1 MVEISGNAT
10 TLTVDETWTFKINYG
25 VAPPTEGF
33 GLLLLA
39 GAALYALSKKE
50 ERRGYR

>member
-1 MVEISGNAT
+1 MVVWESH
-10 TLTVDETWTFKINYG
+10 WTFTINYG
-25 VAPPTEGF
+25 VAPPKPPTEGF

-39 GAALYALSKKE
+39 GAALYALSKRK

>member
-1 MVEISGNAT
+1 M
-10 TLTVDETWTFKINYG
+10 TVWESHWTFTINYG
-25 VAPPTEGF
+25 VAPPTEEGF
-33 GLLLLA
+33 GLLLLI

>member
-25 VAPPTEGF
+25 VAPTEGF

-39 GAALYALSKKE
+39 GAALYALGKKE